1 MSCVTGR
8 KEARL
13 DRPSMTGG
21 GAALKARG
29 YPPIFFE
36 NRLPPRPLRDAALR
50 SAALTSAP
58 LSVPQTPFSMVRT
71 RSLEITMDMSQS
83 IGTASNRVMDET
95 VAGLAIDRKSG
106 VT

>member
-1 MSCVTGR
+1 MRISDWSSDECSSDLINAVHCAVESGLTTMSCVTGR

-58 LSVPQTPFSMVRT
+58 LSV
-71 RSLEITMDMSQS
+71 
-83 IGTASNRVMDET
+83 
-95 VAGLAIDRKSG
+95 DRKS
-106 VT
+106 TRLNSSH